1 MPVLPPDRP
10 SRPPGPGRPRRPRP
24 RPAGDPGPLPDPA
37 AVRLCRIPDSAPP
50 YDSERVASSPPA
62 PAGPPG
68 SAVPGEQ
75 AALAGRTTAAAAPPH
90 PGGAAGV
97 RPVPAAAP
105 AWPGYFAQ
113 VLAEALAGVRPA
125 SQLVPWTTE
134 RARSRIQQLGPRLA
148 AGQRPRIRRVVTF
161 RPATDAME
169 MTVVVDFGPRV
180 HALALRLERGD
191 HRGRWLCTTV
201 EAA

>member
-1 MPVLPPDRP
+1 M
-10 SRPPGPGRPRRPRP
+10 
-24 RPAGDPGPLPDPA
+24 
-37 AVRLCRIPDSAPP
+37 
-50 YDSERVASSPPA
+50 
-62 PAGPPG
+62 
-68 SAVPGEQ
+68 
-75 AALAGRTTAAAAPPH
+75 
-90 PGGAAGV
+90 
-97 RPVPAAAP
+97 
-105 AWPGYFAQ
+105 
-113 VLAEALAGVRPA
+113 RPA

-180 HALALRLERGD
+180 HALALRLERGNPD
-191 HRGRWLCTTV
+191 GRWLCTTV